1 RQKSLEVSDD
11 FARLLCCTKTSFRPL
26 YVSRITAKGGSRMR
40 CRPSWS
46 GSILFSALGVQTAVQ
61 TDAAA
66 HHMAGQ
72 IRRQVQR
79 QVGHLVGAAIAA
91 VQVLAGKHGLVG
103 G

>member
-1 RQKSLEVSDD
+1 
-11 FARLLCCTKTSFRPL
+11 
-26 YVSRITAKGGSRMR
+26 MR

-103 G
+103 GFAQRILLDAVDHAHPGGRRRRARRPQRL